1 VFFTECSTRFSPQNV
16 LDAAKGYI
24 CPTCYA
30 RKPLFQTPP
39 ASALKFTEFNDRV
52 LVDLCWI
59 LCEDAMVK
67 QPEPALGT
75 PAHKKKEK
83 LKAEKILKW
92 SPMCFDHH

>member
-1 VFFTECSTRFSPQNV
+1 
-16 LDAAKGYI
+16 
-24 CPTCYA
+24 
-30 RKPLFQTPP
+30 
-39 ASALKFTEFNDRV
+39 
-52 LVDLCWI
+52 
-59 LCEDAMVK
+59 MVK